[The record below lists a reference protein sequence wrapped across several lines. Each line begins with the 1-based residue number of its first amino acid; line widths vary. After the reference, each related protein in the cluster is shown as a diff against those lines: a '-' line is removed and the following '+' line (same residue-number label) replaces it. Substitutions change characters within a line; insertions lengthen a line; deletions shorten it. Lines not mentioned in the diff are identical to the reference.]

1 MTNMNNPFLS
11 PFHTYRETPPYS
23 SIKNEHYLPAIE
35 KGIEE
40 CRNIIE
46 SITSSP
52 ETPTFANTIVAL
64 ERDGEI
70 LSRVCG
76 VFFPLLSAM
85 NDDEKMEISLKASSL
100 LSEYS
105 TDLLLNEKLW
115 QRVKYVHDH
124 TDISQLSPEDATLLT
139 NSYELFER
147 NGALLQGD
155 DRTRFKE
162 IRSELSEL
170 TTRFA
175 QNVVKELPTYEVWL
189 KESDLAGLPESSVEG
204 ASFAARQKGR
214 EGEYL
219 FTLDQPVYMSFM
231 RYSERDDLRKQMY
244 LLYTRRNTSGEFSN
258 MEILTRIASLR
269 LELAKLLGHK
279 TFAHHSL
286 AHTMAKDPEHVYDL
300 LNKLADAYKQP
311 MLDEIREITEFA
323 TQINGRSTEITPWNY
338 AYYSNKLRNH
348 RFGFDPEEFRP
359 YFRLEN
365 VVKGVFGLATRLY
378 GLQFKKNSE
387 IETYHSDVIAY
398 DVIDANGDHLGILYT
413 DFFPRQGKQPGA
425 WMTDI
430 KEQQIL
436 PDGTD
441 SRPIVSIVMN
451 FTKPTDTKPSLL
463 TPGEVRTFLHEF
475 GHALHGLMSKVTYK
489 SLSGTNVYRD
499 FVELPSQFNENF
511 LTQREFLDTF
521 ATHYETGEPIPQHLM
536 DKWKASQQFG
546 AAYDCMRQL
555 CFGFL
560 DMAWHTLTEPQK
572 EVENFEQDAIRNV
585 QAFVPLN
592 GCLVSPQFSHIF
604 AGGYA
609 AGYYS
614 YKWAEV
620 LDADAFSVFQREGV
634 FNKDT
639 AMRFRHEILEKGGS
653 EKPDVLYRRFRNGEP
668 TIEALLKRDGITK

>member
-1 MTNMNNPFLS
+1 MTDPNNPFLT

-23 SIKNEHYLPAIE
+23 SIRNEHFLPAIE
-35 KGIEE
+35 QGIRE
-40 CRNIIE
+40 CKDIIDN
-46 SITSSP
+46 ITSNP
-52 ETPTFANTIVAL
+52 ETPSFTNTIIAL

-85 NDDEKMEISLKASSL
+85 NDDEKMEISLKASTL

-105 TDLLLNEKLW
+105 TDMLLNEKLW

-124 TDISQLSPEDATLLT
+124 TDVSKLSAEDATLLT
-139 NSYELFER
+139 NTYELFER
-147 NGALLQGD
+147 NGALLKGE
-155 DRTRFKE
+155 DRARFKE

-175 QNVVKELPTYEVWL
+175 QNVVKELPTYEVYL
-189 KESDLAGLPESSVEG
+189 SKSDLTGLPESTIEG
-204 ASFAARQKGR
+204 AAFAARQKGR
-214 EGEYL
+214 DGEYL

-244 LLYTRRNTSGEFSN
+244 LLYSRRNTSGEFSN
-258 MEILTRIASLR
+258 IDILTRIASLR
-269 LELAKLLGHK
+269 LELARLLGHE
-279 TFAHHSL
+279 TYAHYSL
-286 AHTMAKDPEHVYDL
+286 VHTMAKDPAHVYDL
-300 LNKLADAYKQP
+300 LNKLAHAYKQP
-311 MLDEIREITEFA
+311 MLNEIKDITEFA
-323 TQINGRSTEITPWNY
+323 SQVNGKPTEITPWNY
-338 AYYSNKLRNH
+338 AFYSNKLRNH
-348 RFGFDPEEFRP
+348 RFGFDAEEFRP

-378 GLQFKKNSE
+378 GLQFKENPD
-387 IETYHSDVIAY
+387 IEPYHPDVVAY
-398 DVIDANGDHLGILYT
+398 EVNDTNGDHLGILYT

-451 FTKPTDTKPSLL
+451 FTKPTDAKPSLL

-511 LTQREFLDTF
+511 LSQREFLDTF
-521 ATHYETGEPIPQHLM
+521 ATHYKTGEPIPQELI
-536 DKWKASQQFG
+536 DKWEKSRQFG

-560 DMAWHTLTEPQK
+560 DMAWHSITAPDHK
-572 EVENFEQDAIRNV
+572 VEEFEQNAIKDV
-585 QAFVPLN
+585 QAFIPPS

-620 LDADAFSVFQREGV
+620 LDADAFSIFEREGV
-634 FNKDT
+634 FNKNT
-639 AMRFRHEILEKGGS
+639 AMRFRQEILEKGGS
-653 EKPDVLYRRFRNGEP
+653 EKPDVLYRRFRKGEP
-668 TIEALLKRDGITK
+668 TIEALLKRDGITQ

>member
-1 MTNMNNPFLS
+1 MTDPNNPFLT

-23 SIKNEHYLPAIE
+23 SIRNEHFLPAIE
-35 KGIEE
+35 QGIRE
-40 CRNIIE
+40 CKDIIDN
-46 SITSSP
+46 ITSNP
-52 ETPTFANTIVAL
+52 ETPSFTNTIIAL

-85 NDDEKMEISLKASSL
+85 NDDEKMEISLKASTL

-105 TDLLLNEKLW
+105 TDMLLNEKLW

-124 TDISQLSPEDATLLT
+124 TDVSKLSAEDTTLLT
-139 NSYELFER
+139 NTYELFER
-147 NGALLQGD
+147 NGALLKGE
-155 DRTRFKE
+155 DRARFKE

-175 QNVVKELPTYEVWL
+175 QNVVKELPTYEVYL
-189 KESDLAGLPESSVEG
+189 SKSDLTGLPESTIEG
-204 ASFAARQKGR
+204 AAFAARQKGR
-214 EGEYL
+214 DGEYL

-244 LLYTRRNTSGEFSN
+244 LLYSRRNTSGEFSN
-258 MEILTRIASLR
+258 IDILTRIASLR
-269 LELAKLLGHK
+269 LELARLLGHE
-279 TFAHHSL
+279 TYAHYSL
-286 AHTMAKDPEHVYDL
+286 VHTMAKDPAHVYDL
-300 LNKLADAYKQP
+300 LNKLAHAYKQP
-311 MLDEIREITEFA
+311 MLNEIKDITEFA
-323 TQINGRSTEITPWNY
+323 SQVNGKPTEITPWNY
-338 AYYSNKLRNH
+338 AFYSNKLRNH
-348 RFGFDPEEFRP
+348 RFGFDAEEFRP

-378 GLQFKKNSE
+378 GLQFKGNPD
-387 IETYHSDVIAY
+387 IEPYHPDVVAY
-398 DVIDANGDHLGILYT
+398 EVNDTNGDHLGILYT

-430 KEQQIL
+430 KEQQVL

-451 FTKPTDTKPSLL
+451 FTKPTDAKPSLL
-463 TPGEVRTFLHEF
+463 TPSEVRTFLHEF

-511 LTQREFLDTF
+511 LSQREFLDTF
-521 ATHYETGEPIPQHLM
+521 ATHYKTGEPIPQELI
-536 DKWKASQQFG
+536 DKWEKSRQFG

-560 DMAWHTLTEPQK
+560 DMAWHSITSPDHK
-572 EVENFEQDAIRNV
+572 VEEFEQNAIKDV
-585 QAFVPLN
+585 QAFIPPS

-620 LDADAFSVFQREGV
+620 LDADAFSVFEREGV
-634 FNKDT
+634 FNKNT
-639 AMRFRHEILEKGGS
+639 AMRFRQEILEKGGS
-653 EKPDVLYRRFRNGEP
+653 EKPDVLYRRFRKGEP
-668 TIEALLKRDGITK
+668 TIEALLKRDGITQ